1 MVLGSFAAHSHP
13 MRIALFAALALVILS
28 LESCK
33 KDDDEDAPGGGGT
46 SGPRLVLKFKFDSTQ
61 VRLNNLGLPA
71 TIPAGHGAQSPRF
84 NKMSGHYVEFTPT
97 ATTLVGG
104 GDVVYHAPETN
115 LGGATAIDHD
125 LGIAVGDGGEF
136 LNIPLSDLSPGTY
149 QYLRVSLA
157 YQNYNIRF
165 GALGQMY
172 SGTIASFIGYNT
184 YIGSYLV
191 HDSTVTVNGNRAQ
204 GYWAFEVLNPP
215 VATPVSTGQAAGTTV
230 VNPLFATSPIPAGSC
245 LATGAFASPLVITGN
260 ETSDVVILVSLSTN
274 KSFEWT
280 ELDGDNVFEPIDGES
295 VVDMGV
301 RGLIPIV
308 Q

>member
-1 MVLGSFAAHSHP
+1 
-13 MRIALFAALALVILS
+13 MRIALFAALTLVALTLD
-28 LESCK
+28 SCK
-33 KDDDEDAPGGGGT
+33 KDDDDDDAPAEA
-46 SGPRLVLKFKFDSTQ
+46 GPRLILKFKFDSTQ

-71 TIPAGHGAQSPRF
+71 TVPAGHGAQSPRF
-84 NKMSGHYVEFTPT
+84 NKMSGHYVEFAQSP
-97 ATTLVGG
+97 TTLLGQ
-104 GDVVYHAPETN
+104 GDVVYHAPETT
-115 LGGATAIDHD
+115 LGGSTAIDHD
-125 LGIAVGDGGEF
+125 LCIAVADGAEF

-157 YQNYNIRF
+157 YQNYDIRF
-165 GALGQMY
+165 GFVGQMY
-172 SGTIASFIGYNT
+172 DGTIASFIGYNT
-184 YIGSYLV
+184 YIGSFLV

-215 VATPVSTGQAAGTTV
+215 IATPVSSGLGTPGATTV

-260 ETSDVVILVSLSTN
+260 ETQDKAIVVSLSTN

-280 ELDGDNVFEPIDGES
+280 ELDGDNIFEPADGET

>member
-1 MVLGSFAAHSHP
+1 
-13 MRIALFAALALVILS
+13 MRLSLIALAAGSALALFTG
-28 LESCK
+28 CNK
-33 KDDDEDAPGGGGT
+33 DEDDPDPGTGA
-46 SGPRLVLKFKFDSTQ
+46 SGPRLILKFQFDSTQ
-61 VRLNNLGLPA
+61 VRLNNLGLPS
-71 TIPAGHGAQSPRF
+71 TIPTGRGAQSPRF
-84 NKMSGHYVEFTPT
+84 NKMSGHYVEFAPLP
-97 ATTLVGG
+97 TTLLGQ
-104 GDVVYHAPETN
+104 GDVVYQAPETT

-125 LGIAVGDGGEF
+125 LGIAVGQGGEF
-136 LNIPLSDLSPGTY
+136 LNIPLSELSPGTY

-157 YQNYNIRF
+157 YQNYDIRF
-165 GALGQMY
+165 GFAGQMY
-172 SGTIASFIGYNT
+172 DGTIASFIGYNT
-184 YIGSYLV
+184 YIGSFLV

-215 VATPVSTGQAAGTTV
+215 IPTPVSSGTGTPGSTTV

-245 LATGAFASPLVITGN
+245 LATGAFLTPLVITGT
-260 ETSDVVILVSLSTN
+260 ETQDKVIVVSLSTN

-280 ELDGDNVFEPIDGES
+280 ELDGDNIFEPVDGEA